1 MQVTVEAKIGC
12 PQASR
17 SRRLV
22 TVGSAFLAS
31 LVLLLAAC
39 SSGDDDAAV
48 ETTTEAGSTTTP
60 STSVDTTTEETT
72 TEADEPITAA
82 EAAWVR
88 ELKGYTKQTERKFD
102 ELRVITSLNLASF
115 AKFMDDCR
123 ARLIKGG
130 PPGDRFA
137 PAYAGAERA
146 CDALA
151 RAADAS
157 KDAAEALHDPNVAAT
172 DRVLDKFFTAYSKGQ
187 AQLER
192 AVAEAD
198 NIKASLPTT

>member
-17 SRRLV
+17 SRRFG
-22 TVGSAFLAS
+22 TAGNAFLAS

-39 SSGDDDAAV
+39 SSGDEDAAV
-48 ETTTEAGSTTTP
+48 ETTTEAGATTTQP
-60 STSVDTTTEETT
+60 TSVDTTTEETT
-72 TEADEPITAA
+72 TEAEEPITAA

-88 ELKGYTKQTERKFD
+88 ELKVYTKRTERKFE
-102 ELRVITSLNLASF
+102 ELKIITSLNLASF

-123 ARLIKGG
+123 PMLIKGG
-130 PPGDRFA
+130 PPSDRFA

-146 CDALA
+146 CVALA

-157 KDAAEALHDPNVAAT
+157 RNAAEALHDPNVAAT
-172 DRVLDKFFTAYSKGQ
+172 DRVLDKFFTAYSRGQ
-187 AQLER
+187 ARLAR
-192 AVAEAD
+192 AVAEAE
-198 NIKASLPTT
+198 NIKASLPRA